1 VEDATV
7 MLRVLVK
14 KNGAP
19 AEVQIVAA
27 TSPLFIEHTRQCA
40 LARYYEP
47 AYDIHNRRV
56 EGWTAPFKIRYL
68 ADSSAAL
75 H

>member
-1 VEDATV
+1 VQDATV
-7 MLRVLVK
+7 MLRVLVQR
-14 KNGAP
+14 NGAP
-19 AEVQIVAA
+19 AEVQIVTA
-27 TSPLFIEHTRQCA
+27 TSPLFIEPTRQCA

-68 ADSSAAL
+68 ADSAAAF